1 MFLSGPGCVSPLH
14 GDDTLDMPADQ
25 AQLQEA
31 DRTFF
36 FFFKNVV
43 KCCYFIFDLTIIIVC
58 MFSIV

>member
-1 MFLSGPGCVSPLH
+1 MFVSGPGCVSPLH

-36 FFFKNVV
+36 FFFSNVV
-43 KCCYFIFDLTIIIVC
+43 KTSFDLTILIVC
-58 MFSIV
+58 MFRIV